1 MLELIFGWRKA
12 SKCKKLIRRVQCRL
26 KLLKNKRC
34 SIVRQLRDDIAQ
46 LIKHGH
52 HEIAFNRAEQLFKD
66 ESIVSVYDLLD
77 HFCEFIIINLSYIRR
92 HKDCP
97 NDINEAVSSLIF
109 ASARCGDLPE
119 LRVIRK
125 LFGERYGQRLAM
137 ISLEL
142 LPGNL
147 VNRQISENLSI
158 KSVQEDEKYRL
169 VNEIAR
175 TSFQT
180 GPLALEFSSEVQQ
193 QLVFHF
199 IHSSIFF
206 LLAFLTED
214 TKTIYDASRRNDESH
229 MQAFN
234 PIAEEGKTI
243 HVDLSSESRS
253 VLKTIEPLIGRAQS
267 FIQLKVEEWSPNA
280 THYATVESKEGDAG
294 AESSSESSSHI
305 PEELVYL
312 DDIEEFQSPM
322 IKDGNFQDQRLF
334 MFKSSAIPM
343 TEKFEVGHND
353 TFGSRNS
360 RKSVKTGGKKSRKR
374 TYSWEN
380 TTVKDVEYVIY
391 YGELRENLPNQN
403 CKSHNRRKHQKRMQI
418 QERRKSYCARE
429 ILVEPCSLEHPCYV
443 CISDSKVE
451 SATRCQK
458 RGITSSDQLPNHV
471 LKDENV
477 RHGDNSFQCACHED
491 PKHKTQRPYVRAMT
505 MPPERPR
512 DDQSDD
518 ILRSNSFPFKQP
530 GHLSSAASSSPHVH
544 PKLPDYDELAAKFMA
559 LKTAYLQTKRN

>member
-12 SKCKKLIRRVQCRL
+12 SKCKKLVRRVQCRL

-34 SIVRQLRDDIAQ
+34 SIVRQLRDDMAR

-52 HEIAFNRAEQLFKD
+52 HDIAFNRAEQLFKD

-193 QLVFHF
+193 QL
-199 IHSSIFF
+199 
-206 LLAFLTED
+206 A
-214 TKTIYDASRRNDESH
+214 RRKNDESH

-253 VLKTIEPLIGRAQS
+253 VLKTIEPLIGRVQS
-267 FIQLKVEEWSPNA
+267 FIQLKVEDWSPNA
-280 THYATVESKEGDAG
+280 THHAMVESKEGRLDAG
-294 AESSSESSSHI
+294 AESSSESSSYI

-353 TFGSRNS
+353 TFGSRTS

-391 YGELRENLPNQN
+391 YGEFNQN
-403 CKSHNRRKHQKRMQI
+403 CKSHNRRKHQKRMQV
-418 QERRKSYCARE
+418 EESRKLCCARE
-429 ILVEPCSLEHPCYV
+429 ILVEPCSLERPCYV
-443 CISDSKVE
+443 SISDDKIE
-451 SATRCQK
+451 SPTRCQK
-458 RGITSSDQLPNHV
+458 RGITSFDQLPNHV
-471 LKDENV
+471 LKEENV
-477 RHGDNSFQCACHED
+477 QHGDNSFQCACHED
-491 PKHKTQRPYVRAMT
+491 PKDKTQRPYVRAMT
-505 MPPERPR
+505 MPPERPK
-512 DDQSDD
+512 DEQNDD
-518 ILRSNSFPFKQP
+518 IIRSNSFPFKQP
-530 GHLSSAASSSPHVH
+530 GHLSNAASSSPHVH